1 MNIERLKAKLVTAA
15 RNDVPSDKVPYAFE
29 KRIMAGIRSRT
40 AEDPWTIWGQWLWR
54 SAMSFAAVAI
64 ACGVWSFGSPDIHSS
79 SDTAEADL
87 SAQLEQ
93 SLYAS
98 AVEHADQIE
107 ETW

>member
-1 MNIERLKAKLVTAA
+1 MNIERLTAKLVAAA
-15 RNDVPSDKVPYAFE
+15 RNDAPSDKVPYAFE

-40 AEDPWTIWGQWLWR
+40 AEDPWTVWGQWLWR

-64 ACGVWSFGSPDIHSS
+64 ACGVWSFGSPESQVAGD
-79 SDTAEADL
+79 AGEADL
-87 SAQLEQ
+87 SVQLEQ

-98 AVEHADQIE
+98 AAEHADQIE